1 LEAIMANTNTPRGFV
16 PLRDA
21 GSKPH
26 SGGLEMFYVPAS
38 DATALYIGDPVIK
51 NGSSDT
57 AGVAAVIRATA
68 GAAITGVVQGFMP
81 DGTVNMTGYR
91 AASTAAY
98 VLVNTDPDTLYEIQ
112 EDGVGGQLAAADI
125 GLNADF
131 IVAAGS
137 AYTKRSGVMLDTST
151 KATTA
156 TLPLKIMGL
165 SQRPGGEFGA
175 YAKAIVKINV
185 TTEANASAGI

>member
-1 LEAIMANTNTPRGFV
+1 MANTNTPRGFV

-21 GSKPH
+21 GSKPT
-26 SGGLEMFYVPAS
+26 SGGVEMFYVPAS
-38 DATALYIGDPVIK
+38 DATALYIGDPVVK
-51 NGSSDT
+51 NGSADA
-57 AGVAAVIRATA
+57 AGVAAVVMATA
-68 GAAITGVVQGFMP
+68 GAQITGIVQGFLP
-81 DGTVNMTGYR
+81 NGTTDMVGHR

-131 IVAAGS
+131 IVAAPGTGS
-137 AYTKRSGVMLDTST
+137 KRSGTMLDTST
-151 KATTA
+151 KAGTA

-165 SQRPGGEFGA
+165 SQRPGNEFGA
-175 YAKAIVKINV
+175 YAKVLVKINKS
-185 TTEANASAGI
+185 TEAHASAGV

>member
-1 LEAIMANTNTPRGFV
+1 MANANTPRGLV

-21 GSKPH
+21 GSQPH
-26 SGGLEMFYVPAS
+26 NGGVEMFYVPAS

-51 NGSSDT
+51 NGSSDAAGL
-57 AGVAAVIRATA
+57 AGVIMATA
-68 GAAITGVVQGFMP
+68 GGAITGVVVGFMP
-81 DGTVNMTGYR
+81 NGTTDIMGYR

-137 AYTKRSGVMLDTST
+137 VYNKRSGTMLDTST

-156 TLPLKIMGL
+156 TLPLKIVGL
-165 SQRPGGEFGA
+165 SQRPGNEFGA
-175 YAKAIVKINV
+175 YAKVLVKINK
-185 TTEANASAGI
+185 TTEANASVGI